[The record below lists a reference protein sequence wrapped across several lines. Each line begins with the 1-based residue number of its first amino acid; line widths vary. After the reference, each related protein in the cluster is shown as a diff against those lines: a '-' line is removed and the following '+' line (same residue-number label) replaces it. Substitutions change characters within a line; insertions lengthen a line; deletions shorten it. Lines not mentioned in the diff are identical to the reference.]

1 MLKRREQRWGKI
13 DGASPPQSQLDFIKQ
28 TGVSEVG
35 GEFQLWRVSPRIRH
49 YQSPLSLHEPGQALV
64 LLKLA
69 RPGSSAP
76 TGPNTLILILSER
89 RIERGR
95 HSTHISCTSCKPH
108 MLHVTSL
115 WFNGLQKEMK
125 RETKRAAA
133 VICLVYVNRLELGSY
148 YSSPTSHTR
157 ELKPSGAIKGLNG
170 VMRTHKH
177 KPWFPECLLNSLCRT
192 WGHTYG
198 KWEVKKKPTPETD
211 EGGHT
216 GCKWYTNGKIQLNVD
231 NQQIKMTP

>member
-28 TGVSEVG
+28 TGASEVG
-35 GEFQLWRVSPRIRH
+35 GEFQLWRVLPRIRH

-69 RPGSSAP
+69 RPGSCRW
-76 TGPNTLILILSER
+76 IMILSER

-198 KWEVKKKPTPETD
+198 KWEVKKKTHPRNWW
-211 EGGHT
+211 GGPHR
-216 GCKWYTNGKIQLNVD
+216 
-231 NQQIKMTP
+231 M

>member
-13 DGASPPQSQLDFIKQ
+13 DGASPPQSQLDLIKQ
-28 TGVSEVG
+28 TGAREVG
-35 GEFQLWRVSPRIRH
+35 GEFQLWRISPRIRH

-64 LLKLA
+64 LLKPA

-125 RETKRAAA
+125 RKTKNLFSVCESIRVRVVLFFSHVTHKRTEAQWSNQG
-133 VICLVYVNRLELGSY
+133 LKWSY
-148 YSSPTSHTR
+148 AH
-157 ELKPSGAIKGLNG
+157 A
-170 VMRTHKH
+170 RTHKH
-177 KPWFPECLLNSLCRT
+177 KLTPWFPECLLNSLCRT

-198 KWEVKKKPTPETD
+198 KWEVKKKKHPETD
-211 EGGHT
+211 EGGYT
-216 GCKWYTNGKIQLNVD
+216 GCKL
-231 NQQIKMTP
+231 

>member
-1 MLKRREQRWGKI
+1 MTDAQKKRAEMGQDRWRISSPVPAGFYQADWSQRGWWGVPTVARFTPDTSLPI
-13 DGASPPQSQLDFIKQ
+13 
-28 TGVSEVG
+28 
-35 GEFQLWRVSPRIRH
+35 
-49 YQSPLSLHEPGQALV
+49 PLEPAWAWPGQALV

-133 VICLVYVNRLELGSY
+133 VICLVYVNRLALGSY

-198 KWEVKKKPTPETD
+198 KWEVKKKTHPRNWW
-211 EGGHT
+211 GGPHR
-216 GCKWYTNGKIQLNVD
+216 
-231 NQQIKMTP
+231 M

>member
-28 TGVSEVG
+28 TGAREVG
-35 GEFQLWRVSPRIRH
+35 GEFQLRRISPRIRH

-64 LLKLA
+64 LLKPA

-125 RETKRAAA
+125 RKTKRAAA

-157 ELKPSGAIKGLNG
+157 ELKPRGAIKGLNG
-170 VMRTHKH
+170 VMRTHARTHKH
-177 KPWFPECLLNSLCRT
+177 KLTPRFPECLLNSLCRT

-198 KWEVKKKPTPETD
+198 KWEVKKKPTQKLMRGATPD
-211 EGGHT
+211 VN
-216 GCKWYTNGKIQLNVD
+216 YNNGK
-231 NQQIKMTP
+231 

>member
-13 DGASPPQSQLDFIKQ
+13 DGTSPPQSQLDFIKQ
-28 TGVSEVG
+28 TGASEVG

-157 ELKPSGAIKGLNG
+157 TEAQWSNQGLKWSYAHTQTQTLVSRVSSKQFMQN
-170 VMRTHKH
+170 MR
-177 KPWFPECLLNSLCRT
+177 PYVW
-192 WGHTYG
+192 
-198 KWEVKKKPTPETD
+198 
-211 EGGHT
+211 
-216 GCKWYTNGKIQLNVD
+216 
-231 NQQIKMTP
+231 

>member
-13 DGASPPQSQLDFIKQ
+13 DGASPPQSLLDFIKQ
-28 TGVSEVG
+28 TGASEVG

-125 RETKRAAA
+125 RDE
-133 VICLVYVNRLELGSY
+133 EGGSCNLF
-148 YSSPTSHTR
+148 SVCESIRVRVVLFFSH
-157 ELKPSGAIKGLNG
+157 
-170 VMRTHKH
+170 VTHK
-177 KPWFPECLLNSLCRT
+177 RT
-192 WGHTYG
+192 EAQWSNQGLKWSYAHTQTQTLVSWVSSKQFMQNMRPYV
-198 KWEVKKKPTPETD
+198 W
-211 EGGHT
+211 
-216 GCKWYTNGKIQLNVD
+216 
-231 NQQIKMTP
+231 